1 MGRSE
6 NDTAANEAITDG
18 TSDAQRRRFASYFPK
33 VFAYAH
39 SWTND
44 EVRSREIVIEAFARA
59 FSRGLHSSEDDF
71 AVVLFSVTRD
81 LCSGARS
88 CSAPNDTVLTDPE
101 RDVLALLFDAQL
113 TRRQVGSLLT
123 MPEESVVTTL
133 VNGLR
138 KLKRV
143 LPSGS
148 KATLQQS

>member
-1 MGRSE
+1 MGQSQESPTSE
-6 NDTAANEAITDG
+6 AQAGGHVDE
-18 TSDAQRRRFASYFPK
+18 AQRRRFATYFPK

-39 SWTND
+39 SWTLD
-44 EVRSREIVIEAFARA
+44 EERSREIVIEAFARS
-59 FSRGLHSSEDDF
+59 FSRGLDQDEDDF

-88 CSAPNDTVLTDPE
+88 SSGPVDGALTDPE
-101 RDVLALLFDAQL
+101 REVLALLFDAQL

-143 LPSGS
+143 LPSAS
-148 KATLQQS
+148 KASAQQL

>member
-1 MGRSE
+1 MGQRQEHPTSE
-6 NDTAANEAITDG
+6 APALGHVDEG
-18 TSDAQRRRFASYFPK
+18 QRRRFATYFPK

-39 SWTND
+39 SWTLD
-44 EVRSREIVIEAFARA
+44 EDRSREVVIEAFARS
-59 FSRGLHSSEDDF
+59 FSRGINPDEEDF

-88 CSAPNDTVLTDPE
+88 ASGPTDGALTDPE
-101 RDVLALLFDAQL
+101 REVLALLFDAQL

-143 LPSGS
+143 LPNAS
-148 KATLQQS
+148 KASVQQL